1 MSKFFDY
8 LRKNGPSPSKEVPK
22 SPTKKDRMRG
32 VTKFVIHTSVK
43 GGCKGRGRQSVVYYI
58 MGKHDKKEVVK
69 KYLDVNDQL
78 LDMDKKHLI
87 SLISRNGRSW
97 KKPAREAYS
106 EVTKP

>member
-1 MSKFFDY
+1 
-8 LRKNGPSPSKEVPK
+8 
-22 SPTKKDRMRG
+22 
-32 VTKFVIHTSVK
+32 
-43 GGCKGRGRQSVVYYI
+43 